1 MLLHCKQR
9 HTDGVI
15 NGTKWKLHLLESVRI
30 HQFILRPRILTAQHR
45 HECHTVC
52 AAQRSGYSG
61 QLKGE
66 LITPWCTMV
75 FDQGPKDLYVS
86 QAQNVPF
93 SLPAILFVLENLYH
107 IIPEIFIP

>member
-1 MLLHCKQR
+1 
-9 HTDGVI
+9 
-15 NGTKWKLHLLESVRI
+15 
-30 HQFILRPRILTAQHR
+30 
-45 HECHTVC
+45 
-52 AAQRSGYSG
+52 
-61 QLKGE
+61 
-66 LITPWCTMV
+66 MV